1 MINQSSFLFGDALWP
16 GAGQAKETNRC
27 DMMNADYVK
36 GMSGMSLLSV
46 NELTKSY
53 GDKDLFDHISFTIAN
68 QQRIGLIGV
77 NGTGKS
83 TLLKILAGMD
93 SVDAG
98 DMDHAKDFRVEYLPQ
113 DPELDEKK
121 TVLEQIYEGNAEIMV
136 AMRQYEKVLL
146 ELSADPEDTDVQEQ
160 LFRVQQHMEEKNAW
174 EANTAAKTI
183 LSKLGV
189 DYFDKQIGEL
199 SGGQR
204 KRVAIAKALIQPADL
219 LLLDEPTNHLDNE
232 TIEWLEEFLA
242 SYRGALMIV
251 THDRY
256 FLNRVTNLIYELDK
270 GRLYTYEGNYQTF
283 LEKKAE
289 REEWER
295 QAEQKHQN
303 TLRRE
308 LAWLRAGVKARSTK
322 QKARIQRVESM
333 KEETFHTQKEEVDMA
348 IGSTRLGDQVIE
360 LQGVTYQY
368 EGQKLFENLDYLI
381 VPGERLGI
389 IGPNG
394 SGKTTLLNVMADRLQ
409 PYRGVVKT
417 GTTVKIGYYTQ
428 DHGELDESLK
438 VIEYIKEVAE
448 VIRTADGTE
457 ITAEQMLERFLFP
470 RPQQW
475 TYIKRLS
482 GGERRRLY
490 LLRVL
495 MSEPNVLFLDEPT
508 NDLDTETLSV
518 LEEYL
523 EHFPGVVVTVSHDRY
538 FLDRVVDKLLA
549 FEDGGFVRKFYGNY
563 TEYLELKKE
572 TEQKAQVEKKAS
584 LQEETRRS
592 NRKRKLSYKEK
603 QEWETIEDEIAE
615 LETKL
620 EDLNHQLA
628 AEATNYD
635 RVQELSSEQQK
646 AETELETK
654 MERWEELSLIVEGME
669 D

>member
-1 MINQSSFLFGDALWP
+1 
-16 GAGQAKETNRC
+16 
-27 DMMNADYVK
+27 
-36 GMSGMSLLSV
+36 MSLLSV

-381 VPGERLGI
+381 VPGKDWASSALTA
-389 IGPNG
+389 P
-394 SGKTTLLNVMADRLQ
+394 
-409 PYRGVVKT
+409 VK
-417 GTTVKIGYYTQ
+417 
-428 DHGELDESLK
+428 
-438 VIEYIKEVAE
+438 
-448 VIRTADGTE
+448 
-457 ITAEQMLERFLFP
+457 
-470 RPQQW
+470 
-475 TYIKRLS
+475 
-482 GGERRRLY
+482 RRC
-490 LLRVL
+490 
-495 MSEPNVLFLDEPT
+495 
-508 NDLDTETLSV
+508 
-518 LEEYL
+518 
-523 EHFPGVVVTVSHDRY
+523 
-538 FLDRVVDKLLA
+538 
-549 FEDGGFVRKFYGNY
+549 
-563 TEYLELKKE
+563 
-572 TEQKAQVEKKAS
+572 
-584 LQEETRRS
+584 
-592 NRKRKLSYKEK
+592 
-603 QEWETIEDEIAE
+603 
-615 LETKL
+615 
-620 EDLNHQLA
+620 
-628 AEATNYD
+628 
-635 RVQELSSEQQK
+635 
-646 AETELETK
+646 
-654 MERWEELSLIVEGME
+654 
-669 D
+669 